1 MGPLNGIRVI
11 ELEAIGP
18 VPWAAM
24 MLSDMGADVLRVD
37 RAVLADRGVTREKK
51 YQLTERGRRSVTAD
65 LKDPKGVEAVLTLL
79 SKADILLEGMR
90 PGVMERL
97 GLGPQEC
104 LARNPALVYGRM
116 TGWGQTGPL
125 SNVVGHDINY
135 IGITGVLHAI
145 GLSDAPPVPP
155 LNLVGDFGGGGMLLA
170 LGVVCGV
177 LEARRSGK
185 GQVVD
190 AAMVDGS
197 ISMMA
202 SIMGQYASGE
212 WKDQRQSNVLDGGAH
227 FYGVYETSDNRYVA
241 VGAIEPRFYSAF
253 LKGLGLD
260 PSDLPAQRD
269 DTSWPALRKKVADIF
284 FTKTREQWRQI
295 FEGTE
300 ACFTPVLSLAEVAS
314 HPHHVQRNAFVELD
328 GVLHPAPAPRFSRT
342 PGKIAGPPVERG
354 VGGKQAVADWGFD
367 PDDARLKGLGWSNR

>member
-1 MGPLNGIRVI
+1 MGPLNGVKVI

-37 RAVLADRGVTREKK
+37 RSVLADRGVTREKK

-65 LKDPKGVEAVLTLL
+65 LKDPKGVQAVLTLL

-104 LARNPALVYGRM
+104 LIQNPALVYGRM

-135 IGITGVLHAI
+135 IGITGALHAI

-212 WKDQRQSNVLDGGAH
+212 WKDRRQSNMLDGGAH
-227 FYGVYETSDNRYVA
+227 FYGVYETSDNLYVA

-260 PSDLPAQRD
+260 PSGLPAQRD
-269 DTSWPALRKKVADIF
+269 DSAWPALRKKVADIF
-284 FTKTREQWRQI
+284 CTRTREQWCQI

-314 HPHHVQRNAFVELD
+314 HPHHVQRNTFVELD

-342 PGKIAGPPVERG
+342 PSGIAGPPVERG
-354 VGGKQAVADWGFD
+354 VGGKQAVVDWGFS
-367 PDDARLKGLGWSNR
+367 PDDPRLKALGWSD